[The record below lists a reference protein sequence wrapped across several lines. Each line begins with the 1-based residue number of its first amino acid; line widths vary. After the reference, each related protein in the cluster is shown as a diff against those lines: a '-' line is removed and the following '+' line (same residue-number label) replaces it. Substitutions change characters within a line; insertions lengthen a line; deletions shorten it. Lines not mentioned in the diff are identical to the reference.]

1 MVLDAETGQH
11 VLKMTT
17 KQKVGEENIE
27 DILRL
32 AGIIVNFH
40 SFHKYFKFVSLSS
53 LSLSLSLS

>member
-32 AGIIVNFH
+32 AGIIVDFH
-40 SFHKYFKFVSLSS
+40 SFDNKHFKFVLLSP
-53 LSLSLSLS
+53 LSLS